1 MSQDYRSI
9 NTYPI
14 IRNFNAIQTWTAVN
28 LPSKANIVITV
39 GCEQHDI
46 FISFEG
52 TDGGSTTGVHKI
64 FIKSGGYMS
73 INRGRG
79 NNQHDTIYIA
89 TKSSSSAEVTVIL
102 EE

>member
-1 MSQDYRSI
+1 MSQDYTSL
-9 NTYPI
+9 NSYPI
-14 IRNFNAIQTWTAVN
+14 IRNFNAIQTWTQIL
-28 LPSKANIVITV
+28 LPTKGRVITV

-46 FISFEG
+46 YVSFEG
-52 TDGGSTTGVHKI
+52 TDGGSVTGINKV
-64 FIKSGGYMS
+64 FIKSGGYMA

-79 NNQHDTIYIA
+79 NNQHNSIYIA

>member
-1 MSQDYRSI
+1 MSQDYKSL
-9 NTYPI
+9 NTFPI
-14 IRNFNAIQTWTAVN
+14 IRNFNAVQTWTDVV
-28 LPSKANIVITV
+28 LPGKTRTITV

-46 FISFEG
+46 FVSFEG

-73 INRGRG
+73 ISRGRG
-79 NNQHDTIYIA
+79 TNQNSTIQVA
-89 TKSSSSAEVTVIL
+89 TKSSSSAEVTLIF